1 MKIVK
6 LNATQFDKF
15 ATNHKYRNYFQSSMY
30 ANLMVKFGY
39 HSQFLGIVNSQNKL
53 IGATL
58 LVYKNVWKKNKIAYA
73 PRGLLCDYDDLE
85 MLEDL
90 VYELKQ
96 TLGKQGFMLLR
107 IDPCI
112 PLSIRDVE
120 GNILNFN
127 NKGNDIIRNL
137 EDAGFTYFGK
147 NLYLETEKPRWETI
161 VTLNHSIEDIF
172 ARFDKRVKALIKKA
186 DDNGIDVTRD
196 EQKNINKLFEFVS
209 KNDNR
214 PLPFYKEMLIN
225 FGDDI
230 EIFYARI
237 KSEYYVINSRRT
249 YEKEQEYN
257 DLLSEQIQ
265 DVYIDPQEKQEC
277 INKKM
282 ESDKLLLTYKNNL
295 LKATELLKQ
304 KPEGILIAG
313 AMVIKYDNAA
323 YIFVEGTEEHYKST
337 GANYYLTWKI
347 IEEYKKR
354 NFKYVNLNAI
364 VGDFENGTKQN
375 PKYQELNDTKLGFNS
390 IVTEYVGEFDLV
402 LNSALYNK
410 YNKQK

>member
-15 ATNHKYRNYFQSSMY
+15 AANHKYRNYFQSSMY

-39 HSQFLGIVNSQNKL
+39 RSQFLGIVNNSNKL

-73 PRGLLCDYDDLE
+73 PRGMLCDYDDPE
-85 MLEDL
+85 MLEEL

-96 TLGKQGFMLLR
+96 TLGKQGFMLMR

-112 PLSIRDVE
+112 PLSIRDIE

-127 NKGNDIIRNL
+127 SKGNDIIRNL
-137 EDAGFTYFGK
+137 EDTGFTYFGK

-161 VTLNHSIEDIF
+161 VTLNQSTQDIY
-172 ARFDKRVKALIKKA
+172 ARCNKRTKSFIKKA

-196 EQKNINKLFEFVS
+196 DTKNITKLFQFIS
-209 KNDNR
+209 KSDNR
-214 PLPFYKEMLIN
+214 PLPFFKEMINN
-225 FGDDI
+225 FGDSI
-230 EIFYARI
+230 EIYYARI

-257 DLLSEQIQ
+257 DLLTEQIQ
-265 DVYIDPQEKQEC
+265 DVYTDPEEKQEC

-323 YIFVEGTEEHYKST
+323 YIFAEGVDEQYKST

-347 IEEYKKR
+347 IEEFASRKY
-354 NFKYVNLNAI
+354 KYVNLNAI
-364 VGDFENGTKQN
+364 VGDFENEVKQN

-390 IVTEYVGEFDLV
+390 IVTEYIGEFDLV